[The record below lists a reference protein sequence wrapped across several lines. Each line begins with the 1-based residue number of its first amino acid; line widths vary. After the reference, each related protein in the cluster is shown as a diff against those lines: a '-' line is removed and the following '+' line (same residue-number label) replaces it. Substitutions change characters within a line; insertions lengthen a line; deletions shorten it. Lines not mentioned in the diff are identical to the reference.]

1 MGGGEWEAL
10 RGNRGNG
17 GVKAQSPRQL
27 VASACGGWSGR
38 GAGGWRVAG
47 EARAQGGALPRPEPA
62 SLRFCPLRYWE
73 DFHSCT
79 VTALTDCQD
88 GAKDLWDK
96 LRKESK
102 NLNFQGSMFQLC
114 GSGSAAAGLPLPAP
128 AVLLAA
134 LSAALAAWLL

>member
-1 MGGGEWEAL
+1 MGL
-10 RGNRGNG
+10 YLNG
-17 GVKAQSPRQL
+17 RCVSLILAVQI
-27 VASACGGWSGR
+27 
-38 GAGGWRVAG
+38 
-47 EARAQGGALPRPEPA
+47 A
-62 SLRFCPLRYWE
+62 SLVQAVRAAGKCDAVFKGFSDCLLKLGDSMANYPQGLDDKTNIQTACTYWE

-114 GSGSAAAGLPLPAP
+114 GGGSAASGVLLPAP

-134 LSAALAAWLL
+134 LSAALAAAWLL